1 MRRPR
6 LLTRQISVRVTR
18 AEHAALTRIAAAEN
32 TSVSELVRTVLTA
45 HAIGDQQQPR
55 LWDDET
61 E

>member
-18 AEHAALTRIAAAEN
+18 TEHAALVAAARAQGC
-32 TSVSELVRTVLTA
+32 SLSELVRQRATDP
-45 HAIGDQQQPR
+45 GQQQPR
-55 LWDDET
+55 LWDDEN